1 MESQAALSTVCSKNG
16 EEKGAFRDDN
26 VMKDEAHRRDSG
38 KLEEVNTGITSTWHQ
53 CRGRH
58 QRKQGPAV
66 HVQ

>member
-1 MESQAALSTVCSKNG
+1 
-16 EEKGAFRDDN
+16 
-26 VMKDEAHRRDSG
+26 
-38 KLEEVNTGITSTWHQ
+38 LEEVNTGITSTWHQ